1 MGLGTG
7 LLLRMNTEAALA
19 RMGVE
24 DVQVEV
30 ADISTARGLGATAD
44 IVVTSSELAEQLGP
58 IKGRL
63 VTIHNFIDKAELEGK
78 LREALGR
85 PATGG

>member
-1 MGLGTG
+1 
-7 LLLRMNTEAALA
+7 MNTEAALA